1 MKIVCDTNVL
11 VSATLS
17 DGTPRKLLRLIAC
30 GTVENAVSLEILAE
44 AGNVL
49 VRPKFGLSPE
59 QVTQAIDVFS
69 EISLLVTPARQV
81 DVVKNDPS
89 DNRIL
94 EAAEAAKADFIVS
107 GDKHLLGL
115 QSWNGIEILSPTDF
129 LERFSGA
136 DGK

>member
-30 GTVENAVSLEILAE
+30 GEVENAVSLEILAE
-44 AGNVL
+44 AKNVW

-69 EISLLVTPARQV
+69 EISLLVAPVQPV
-81 DVVKNDPS
+81 DVIKDDPS

-94 EAAEAAKADFIVS
+94 EAADAAKADCIVS
-107 GDKHLLGL
+107 GDKHLLNL
-115 QSWNGIEILSPTDF
+115 QSWNGIEILSPASF
-129 LERFSGA
+129 LERLNG
-136 DGK
+136 

>member
-30 GTVENAVSLEILAE
+30 GEVENAVSLEILAE
-44 AGNVL
+44 AKNVL

-69 EISLLVTPARQV
+69 EISLLVAPVQPV
-81 DVVKNDPS
+81 DAIKDDPS

-94 EAAEAAKADFIVS
+94 EAADAAKADCIVS
-107 GDKHLLGL
+107 GDKHLLNL
-115 QSWNGIEILSPTDF
+115 QSWNGIEILSPASF
-129 LERFSGA
+129 LERLNG
-136 DGK
+136 